1 MKKILP
7 LIAMSI
13 KQLARGIVILCIS
26 LNPIFANTSKAQV
39 KSIDEVF
46 LKIEKQPKTL
56 VQFFNEIEKK
66 TEFKFFYTREAI
78 QSESVISY
86 LKDSESVE
94 KHLYNIASQTQ
105 LRFKQIN
112 NAISVFK
119 KPDEGESS
127 VLVESGLETITGT
140 VKDSNG
146 EPMPGVSILLK
157 GTNKGTVTE
166 LDGSFSIEASPGQIL
181 LFSFIG
187 YERKEVQVES
197 NFNLEVVLVEEE
209 NSLDEFVVVGY
220 GTVKKKDITGAVSAI
235 ESEELKDQP
244 VVSIDQAIAGRMAGV
259 VVSQATGAPGGGA
272 SVRIRGAGSLSAGNE
287 PLYVIDGFPVTNDY
301 DQRNNPL
308 NTINPAD
315 IDNIQ
320 VLKDASATAIYGSR
334 GSNGV
339 VLITTKSGKEGH
351 AKIEFNVSS
360 GFQQVEKILEVLNA
374 SEFASYINEARNNA
388 WVNSGPGRSAS
399 DPNSNRIQNVMYL
412 IPQGFEN
419 PQSLG
424 EGTNWQEEI
433 FRTARMSDYRLNF
446 SGGTEKTRYFVSGGY
461 LEQEGIIINS
471 DLKRYSFRVN
481 VESQMNERVK
491 VGVNITPSYT
501 FSNQSLAEGNWQGGG
516 IIQSAITAGPHLSP
530 YDSEGNY
537 TKITGQGIGT
547 SEVDNPVKIAKEYFH
562 QQKNLRLL
570 GTAFTE
576 VRLIDNLKFKALL
589 GTDIR
594 SFREDIFSS
603 SIINPNSVNLTR
615 PAVGSNNTSQTV
627 NWLSEFTLSYGKT
640 LGKHTFDA
648 VLGYTVQ
655 KERLELN
662 QIKL

>member
-627 NWLSEFTLSYGKT
+627 N
-640 LGKHTFDA
+640 
-648 VLGYTVQ
+648 
-655 KERLELN
+655 
-662 QIKL
+662 